1 MVFVL
6 KDLGKL
12 TTDFE
17 SIIELLLHN
26 EKIESGNIE
35 DSKENRAPLLEFLRS
50 TLLYL
55 NTSNDTFI
63 PMEHRPAVFYGAV
76 HLIIKHINHTRWI
89 SSTAK
94 NTLLGLIEDKSG
106 ALPSISQLAQ
116 FHKSTNIFLTSIY
129 TNNDS
134 RNGLKEEHALSKL
147 TAEHLTN
154 FIRIGY
160 ELENS
165 SQKNLMTFIA
175 QNTPVKNS
183 ASSDGFRFLQALPTA
198 SALGLGS
205 WGKFNTA
212 VNSMIQ
218 KELGHKNAGTL
229 KILSKNYPVRA
240 GQLSIL
246 KDLREMLLSISEAD
260 KTDKRIGFT
269 ADRKAAIL
277 AGTTLLF
284 YEQIKS
290 EIGKWKSSEVYDELK
305 EILDPDEISHQDKEA
320 LMTIASQFI
329 RYMTIASPSKENR
342 AFREEHLFSKTIN
355 FNLAD
360 TLKDFQDKIYV
371 ERIAAL
377 DSLMAPL
384 IKVEKPSS
392 SWSLPSLT
400 SLKVLSIFGSK
411 PKEDDDGKLATPSAS
426 ATTPSGING

>member
-1 MVFVL
+1 
-6 KDLGKL
+6 
-12 TTDFE
+12 
-17 SIIELLLHN
+17 
-26 EKIESGNIE
+26 
-35 DSKENRAPLLEFLRS
+35 
-50 TLLYL
+50 
-55 NTSNDTFI
+55 
-63 PMEHRPAVFYGAV
+63 MEHRPAVFYGAV

-94 NTLLGLIEDKSG
+94 NTLLGLIADKSG

-129 TNNDS
+129 TSNDS
-134 RNGLKEEHALSKL
+134 RNGLKKEHALSKL
-147 TAEHLTN
+147 TTKDLTD
-154 FIRIGY
+154 FIHIGY
-160 ELENS
+160 KLENS

-205 WGKFNTA
+205 WDKFNTA
-212 VNSMIQ
+212 IHSIMN
-218 KELGHKNAGTL
+218 KELGKKGAGSL
-229 KILSKNYPVRA
+229 KVLSLNYLVRA
-240 GQLSIL
+240 QQLSIL
-246 KDLREMLLSISEAD
+246 NDLREMLLNISEAD
-260 KTDKRIGFT
+260 KTDKKIGFT
-269 ADRKAAIL
+269 ADRKVAIL
-277 AGTTLLF
+277 AGTALLI

-290 EIGKWKSSEVYDELK
+290 EIGKWKGSDVYDDLK

-329 RYMTIASPSKENR
+329 RYMTIASTSKENR
-342 AFREEHLFSKTIN
+342 AFREEHLFTNYLSIK
-355 FNLAD
+355 FNLED